1 MRTVAQKGVGA
12 FLIRDS
18 NHQKFLFTV
27 TVCTSN
33 GATNVRIVYRQGLFG
48 LDCEDPMTS
57 KVRFGCVVKMVA
69 YYVNNSRKYKKIKD
83 KKSKQKAIEDGG
95 SRGGSHGK
103 KSSSKYSSSGRHSHG
118 KHSGLNS
125 GSGMNNGS
133 HGMNSSSQG
142 VHSSRH
148 SNSQDAVTTTN
159 TNSNSDT
166 SSDKSSVALL
176 LLKPCKKEPC
186 SLKHL
191 ARVSLNRK
199 LARKS
204 TREQGITL
212 EKLVQDE
219 YLLEYCQQYSYNI

>member
-1 MRTVAQKGVGA
+1 
-12 FLIRDS
+12 
-18 NHQKFLFTV
+18 
-27 TVCTSN
+27 
-33 GATNVRIVYRQGLFG
+33 
-48 LDCEDPMTS
+48 MTPPTLE
-57 KVRFGCVVKMVA
+57 
-69 YYVNNSRKYKKIKD
+69 D

-142 VHSSRH
+142 VNSSRH

>member
-83 KKSKQKAIEDGG
+83 KKAKQKAIENGG
-95 SRGGSHGK
+95 ASSRGGSHGK

-118 KHSGLNS
+118 KHSGMNS
-125 GSGMNNGS
+125 GS

-148 SNSQDAVTTTN
+148 STSQDAATTTN
-159 TNSNSDT
+159 THSNSDT
-166 SSDKSSVALL
+166 SSDKTSVALL

-212 EKLVQDE
+212 QTLVQDE
-219 YLLEYCQQYSYNI
+219 YLLEYCQKYTYNI

>member
-1 MRTVAQKGVGA
+1 
-12 FLIRDS
+12 
-18 NHQKFLFTV
+18 
-27 TVCTSN
+27 
-33 GATNVRIVYRQGLFG
+33 
-48 LDCEDPMTS
+48 MTS

-95 SRGGSHGK
+95 SRGGGSHGK
-103 KSSSKYSSSGRHSHG
+103 KSSSKYSSSGKHSHG

-125 GSGMNNGS
+125 GSGMNTGS

-148 SNSQDAVTTTN
+148 STSQGGDAVTTTN

-199 LARKS
+199 LARKT